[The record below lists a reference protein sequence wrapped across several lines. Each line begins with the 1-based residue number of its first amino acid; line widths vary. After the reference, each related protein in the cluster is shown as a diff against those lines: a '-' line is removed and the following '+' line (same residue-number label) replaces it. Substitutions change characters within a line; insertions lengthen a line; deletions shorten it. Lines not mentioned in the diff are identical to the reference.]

1 MLPVSPSTTVSRRLS
16 PASTTRQVGRLLL
29 ALAAALCGLGSR
41 SSLAGEAQW
50 IWSPAYEKEA
60 APTGDCYFRK
70 SFTLAT
76 PEHGEIQIAADD
88 RYELYVNGR
97 LVGSGQHWKA
107 LDVFDVTKYLV
118 SGLNVVAVKVE
129 NTEEGAAGLVAR
141 VAVQD
146 QGGTHVSHAT
156 DEHWKTSLKEFPQWN
171 KPRFNDNQWL
181 AARAFGELNATLP
194 WGNETSAPNAA
205 GRFRVLPEF
214 HVEWVLDPKDTGS
227 LIAMAFDEFG
237 QILAS
242 RENGPLLLMRDDN
255 KDGLLDTVTTL
266 CDKVKNCQGIL
277 AISGKVFV
285 IGDGPE
291 GTALYRLADEDHD
304 GSIDSVESMI
314 KFTGEMGEH
323 GPHALALGPDGLI
336 YMVAGNFT
344 RVGRKCETSSPYHDS
359 YEGDLLQ
366 PRYEDA
372 SGHAVG
378 IKAPGGTILRTDA
391 TGNAVELFA
400 GGLQNPYDIAFNR
413 DGELFTADSDME
425 WDAGM
430 PWYRPTRINHVIPG
444 AEFGWRSGWAKW
456 PEYFYDSL
464 PPLVATGRGSPT
476 GIEVYNHVMF
486 PSRFHNAVFVC
497 DWSRG
502 RILAMRTHN
511 KGGSYEASL
520 ETFLEGQPLNVTD
533 CAVGPD
539 GWLYFCTGGRET
551 EGGVYRVVW
560 EGKVP
565 MAAQE
570 QGSGLEGALNQ
581 PQLQS
586 AWARQQVATVKRQLG
601 KLWGQ
606 RLNSLAIDS
615 GAPAAR
621 RIRAL
626 DLLQLF
632 GPFPTP
638 QLLIQVSQ
646 DASPQLR
653 ARAAYLMGIH
663 FDDATQARLQTL
675 LVDRDVHV
683 QRIACESL
691 MRTGLPIA
699 PEKLLKLL
707 GSEDR
712 HLAWSARRA
721 LEQLPVDSWR
731 TLVLKSPDPR
741 VFLTGALGLMVMNDS
756 VSVQPVLSRC
766 SRLMQGYMTDTDF
779 VNMLRLMQLT
789 LLRGE
794 LKGNDVGELRD
805 QLAKE
810 YPSRDANMNRE
821 LVRLLAW
828 MQEPTAAERFVEQ
841 LHASIPAVEKM
852 QIAMHAH
859 FLKTGWTLPLKLDM
873 LQFYEESRTMAG
885 GHSFNGYV
893 ENVSRDF
900 FADFSDV
907 ERQPVLAGG
916 AKWPSSALSVLARL
930 PEHPEPETLHQIR
943 MLDRQVAKV
952 DSEAAR
958 KLRIGIVAV
967 LGASRDAESMAY
979 LRELY
984 EAEPERRVTIA
995 MGLAQQPDGEN
1006 WQLLVRALSIVEG
1019 TAAQEVLGRLA
1030 QVDQTPQDAEAYR
1043 QVIVRGLMLRENGG
1057 LDAVALLEKWT
1068 GRRLSQPND
1077 SWQTALAAWQGWFV
1091 EQFPEQAEPKLP
1103 VETERNQWTQQEL
1116 MSYLSGSHASHADAA
1131 RGAVLFEKAQC
1142 IRCHRFGD
1150 RGDSVGPDLTNVSRR
1165 FQRKEILE
1173 SILYPSQ
1180 VISDQYASRSIV
1192 TKNGQTLTGMVAPTG
1207 AGKLVVLQANGEK
1220 VELGDEDIE
1229 SNARSKV
1236 SAMPEGLLNGL
1247 TLEEVADL
1255 FAYLARPPAEASRIT
1270 RRPAEPK

>member
-1 MLPVSPSTTVSRRLS
+1 MSPVTLDRLWFPLRS
-16 PASTTRQVGRLLL
+16 ALAAGRLGLLL
-29 ALAAALCGLGSR
+29 AVAIVGLCSRSGLAA
-41 SSLAGEAQW
+41 EAQW

-60 APTGDCYFRK
+60 APVGECYFRK
-70 SFTLAT
+70 TFALAT

-88 RYELYVNGR
+88 GYQLYVNGR

-107 LDVFDVTKYLV
+107 LDVYDITKYLV
-118 SGLNVVAVKVE
+118 SGMNVVAVKAE
-129 NTEEGAAGLVAR
+129 NTEEGSAAVVAR

-146 QGGTHVSHAT
+146 QGSTHVSHAT
-156 DEHWKTSLKEFPQWN
+156 DESWKTALKEFPQWN
-171 KPRFNDNQWL
+171 KPHYNDSQWL

-194 WGNETSAPNAA
+194 WGNEVSAPNAA

-227 LIAMAFDEFG
+227 LIAMTFDEFG
-237 QILAS
+237 QILAG
-242 RENGPLLLMRDDN
+242 RENGPLLLIRDDN
-255 KDGLLDTVTTL
+255 KDGLLDTVTVL

-277 AISGKVFV
+277 AISGRVFV
-285 IGDGPE
+285 IGEGPE

-304 GSIDSVESMI
+304 GSIDSVESLI
-314 KFTGEMGEH
+314 KFNGEMGEH
-323 GPHALALGPDGLI
+323 GPHALTLGPDGLI
-336 YMVAGNFT
+336 YIVAGNFT
-344 RVGRKCETSSPYHDS
+344 QLSRKYESSSPYHDY

-378 IKAPGGTILRTDA
+378 IKAPGGAILRTDA
-391 TGNAVELFA
+391 TGAAVELFA

-413 DGELFTADSDME
+413 DGELLTADSDME
-425 WDAGM
+425 WDMGM
-430 PWYRPTRINHVIPG
+430 PWYRPTRINHVVPG

-464 PPLVATGRGSPT
+464 PPLASTGRGSPT
-476 GIEVYNHVMF
+476 GIEVYNHIMF
-486 PSRFHNAVFVC
+486 PSRYHNAAFVC

-502 RILAMRTHN
+502 RIVAMRTRT
-511 KGGSYEASL
+511 KGASYEATI

-565 MAAQE
+565 PAALE
-570 QGSGLEGALNQ
+570 LGTGLEAALNQ

-586 AWARQQVATVKRQLG
+586 AWARQQIATVKRQLG
-601 KLWGQ
+601 KQWGQ
-606 RLNSLAIDS
+606 QLNALVADS
-615 GAPAAR
+615 AAPAVR
-621 RIRAL
+621 RARAL

-638 QLLIQVSQ
+638 KLLIQVSQ

-663 FDDATQARLQTL
+663 ADKTTQARLEVL
-675 LVDRDVHV
+675 LVDRDAHV
-683 QRIACESL
+683 QRVACEAL
-691 MRTGLPIA
+691 VRAGLPIS
-699 PEKLLKLL
+699 PEKLIKLL

-712 HLAWSARRA
+712 YVAWSARRA
-721 LEQLPVDSWR
+721 LEQLPVAGWR

-741 VFLTGALGLMVMNDS
+741 VFLTGALGLMVMNDTAA
-756 VSVQPVLSRC
+756 VQPVLSRC
-766 SRLMQGYMTDTDF
+766 SRLMQGYLTDGDF
-779 VNMLRLMQLT
+779 INLLRLLEVT
-789 LLRGE
+789 LWRGE
-794 LKGNDVGELRD
+794 LKGDDVTELRD

-810 YPSRDANMNRE
+810 YPSRDAAMNRE
-821 LVRLLAW
+821 LVRLLAYL
-828 MQEPTAAERFVEQ
+828 QEPTAAEQFVEQ
-841 LHASIPAVEKM
+841 LRASIPPVEKM
-852 QIAMHAH
+852 QIAVHAR
-859 FLKTGWTLPLKLDM
+859 FLKTGWTLPLKLEM
-873 LQFYEESRTMAG
+873 LQFYEDSRIAGG
-885 GHSFNGYV
+885 GHSFTGYV

-900 FADFSDV
+900 FADFTDV

-930 PEHPEPETLHQIR
+930 PENPDGETLRQIR
-943 MLDRQVAKV
+943 TLDRQVAKV
-952 DSEAAR
+952 DGDAAK

-967 LGASRDAESMAY
+967 LGASRDPDALAY

-1006 WQLLVRALSIVEG
+1006 WPLLVRSLSIVEG
-1019 TAAQEVLGRLA
+1019 TAAQEVLARLT
-1030 QVDQTPQDAEAYR
+1030 QVDQTPQEPEAYR
-1043 QVIVRGLMLRENGG
+1043 QVIVRGLMLRDNGG
-1057 LDAVALLEKWT
+1057 LQAVALLEKWT
-1068 GRRLSQPND
+1068 GQRLSQPAD

-1091 EQFPEQAEPKLP
+1091 EKFPEQAEPKLP
-1103 VETERNQWTQQEL
+1103 AETERNLWTQQEL
-1116 MSYLSGSHASHADAA
+1116 LSYLTGSQATHADAA
-1131 RGAVLFEKAQC
+1131 RGAVIFEKAQC

-1180 VISDQYASRSIV
+1180 VISDQYASRSLV
-1192 TKNGQTLTGMVAPTG
+1192 TKNGQTLVGMVAPSG

-1220 VELGDEDIE
+1220 LELGEDEIE
-1229 SNARSKV
+1229 SNTRSKV
-1236 SAMPEGLLNGL
+1236 SAMPEGLLNSL

-1255 FAYLARPPAEASRIT
+1255 FAYLARPSAEASRIT
-1270 RRPAEPK
+1270 RRPVEAK